1 MYFDM
6 EREIVKYRDAVL
18 TEVLGNAVYG
28 VIPRGDDREELTA
41 SICHS
46 CGEVLL
52 SYMEEDKFN
61 FEFALKVAES
71 LAAFIVKHT

>member
-1 MYFDM
+1 MYVDM
-6 EREIVKYRDAVL
+6 EKEIAKYRDAVL

>member
-1 MYFDM
+1 MYVDM
-6 EREIVKYRDAVL
+6 EREITKYRDAVL
-18 TEVLGNAVYG
+18 SEVLGNAVYG
-28 VIPRGDDREELTA
+28 IIPRGDDREELTA

>member
-1 MYFDM
+1 MYVDM
-6 EREIVKYRDAVL
+6 NREVEKYRDAVL

>member
-1 MYFDM
+1 MYVDM
-6 EREIVKYRDAVL
+6 EKEIAKYRDAVL

-52 SYMEEDKFN
+52 SYMEEDKMN

>member
-1 MYFDM
+1 M
-6 EREIVKYRDAVL
+6 EKEIAKYRDAVL

>member
-1 MYFDM
+1 MYVDM
-6 EREIVKYRDAVL
+6 EKEIAKYRDAVL

-71 LAAFIVKHT
+71 LAAFVVKHT

>member
-1 MYFDM
+1 MYVDM
-6 EREIVKYRDAVL
+6 NREVEKYRDAVL

-28 VIPRGDDREELTA
+28 VIPRGDDQEELTA

-46 CGEVLL
+46 CGEILL

-61 FEFALKVAES
+61 FEFAMKVAES
-71 LAAFIVKHT
+71 LAAFVVKHT

>member
-1 MYFDM
+1 MYVDM
-6 EREIVKYRDAVL
+6 NREIEKYRDAVL

-52 SYMEEDKFN
+52 SYMKEDKFN

>member
-1 MYFDM
+1 MYVDM
-6 EREIVKYRDAVL
+6 NREIEKYRDAVL